1 MTYCCWLAQ
10 WEQHYCCL
18 SLSSLL
24 LLLYTGHR
32 KVLVV
37 FSFLILLSIGCFLL
51 QYFFVTYN
59 VGNNNNT
66 SSYYQGRVAV
76 PHCSYL
82 MRECKCP
89 RNLFYLRPQRFCDF
103 TFDVNLS
110 MESQWESDQR
120 LTVCGR
126 SVRQMLMPCYDR
138 EGWQSVPPINP
149 LSTHRKQFV
158 PGLFQSYVY

>member
-76 PHCSYL
+76 PHYSLCGPGGPHPPELDMPLAVSPV
-82 MRECKCP
+82 EQP
-89 RNLFYLRPQRFCDF
+89 R
-103 TFDVNLS
+103 
-110 MESQWESDQR
+110 
-120 LTVCGR
+120 GR
-126 SVRQMLMPCYDR
+126 GGVA
-138 EGWQSVPPINP
+138 
-149 LSTHRKQFV
+149 
-158 PGLFQSYVY
+158 